1 MSQALSYLTV
11 PTNNAFDY
19 DELTDPDEERF
30 DDALNPTITQLSSM
44 DLSARGRDGRHSSA
58 SSRGGRSRNVTPAAV
73 NANIAQ
79 ELYQVQNEYA
89 DLRTRYEQSEQERQ
103 ALSDRLQQATRRGKK
118 KPSMEEQSG
127 NSSLMQQERKVSEC
141 GKKYA
146 LLHRPWAS
154 KENCAKLSEERPLV
168 NLDDTKR
175 RFRDMRT
182 QEDAH
187 LAEMWDILAA
197 DPIVKP
203 LLGNALWLHKKFR
216 EMVHDEKSKF
226 VHTAN
231 TNIVEIFGSLGIDRE
246 SLGTP
251 GARKNCAALQALG
264 PKGPN
269 DYYCD
274 VLYPEGHER
283 EINWLFRTRRIVV
296 VIQSGILGQGSPRG
310 AQATNTLSKAH
321 QWGIKEVT
329 PGLIAFAAV
338 VLVYL
343 ISGDNTFSPKNSTLK
358 VTYDY
363 PLFFYRFVW
372 LMITKRDTPGTQ
384 ELFQWMN
391 HQVFG
396 TERSGMSADS
406 GDEAL
411 DGDIEALNNE
421 IEAMF
426 GLAGTDP
433 IARSSSPQLVA
444 APRPPA
450 RGSSTQSLAAAVRP
464 SSRSP
469 SPMHDAPRAAPS
481 RAPSLTHTL
490 SRLAPSQ
497 APPTARSASRP
508 ASNRSS
514 SGTLYPPHAATSRAR
529 PLASLTDHSRA
540 ASPTWPVHEAEY
552 TPISR
557 GPSPAANDAPLVL
570 PSLFVQPQGV
580 GAGIQLSSANAR
592 MSAGIES
599 QDQSLPPAAPAPKP
613 KRSKKN
619 AATVGTEQQQ
629 PIAGGRVLRNR
640 S

>member
-11 PTNNAFDY
+11 PTDDAFDY

-30 DDALNPTITQLSSM
+30 DDALNPTIAQLSSM

-79 ELYQVQNEYA
+79 ELYQVQDEYA

-127 NSSLMQQERKVSEC
+127 DSSLMQQERKVSEC

-197 DPIVKP
+197 DPVVKP

-226 VHTAN
+226 VHAAN

-251 GARKNCAALQALG
+251 GARKNCTALQALG

-363 PLFFYRFVW
+363 PLFFDRFVW

-396 TERSGMSADS
+396 TERSGVSADS

-411 DGDIEALNNE
+411 DGDIEVLNNE

-433 IARSSSPQLVA
+433 IARSSSPQFVA

-450 RGSSTQSLAAAVRP
+450 RGSSTQPLAAAVRP

-481 RAPSLTHTL
+481 RAPSLTRTL

-514 SGTLYPPHAATSRAR
+514 S
-529 PLASLTDHSRA
+529 A

-640 S
+640 P

>member
-11 PTNNAFDY
+11 PTDDAFDY
-19 DELTDPDEERF
+19 DELTHPDEERF
-30 DDALNPTITQLSSM
+30 DDALNPTIAQLSSM
-44 DLSARGRDGRHSSA
+44 DLSARGRNGRHSSA

-79 ELYQVQNEYA
+79 ELYQVQDKYA

-127 NSSLMQQERKVSEC
+127 DSSLMQQERKVSEC

-146 LLHRPWAS
+146 LLHRLWAS

-168 NLDDTKR
+168 NLDDTKQ

-182 QEDAH
+182 QENAH

-226 VHTAN
+226 VHAAN

-264 PKGPN
+264 PKG
-269 DYYCD
+269 
-274 VLYPEGHER
+274 HER
-283 EINWLFRTRRIVV
+283 EINWLFRTKRIVV
-296 VIQSGILGQGSPRG
+296 VIQGGILGQGSPRG

-329 PGLIAFAAV
+329 PGLIAFAAA

-343 ISGDNTFSPKNSTLK
+343 ISGDNTFLPKNSTLK

-363 PLFFYRFVW
+363 PLFFNRFVW
-372 LMITKRDTPGTQ
+372 LMITKRNTPGTQ

-396 TERSGMSADS
+396 TERSGVSADS
-406 GDEAL
+406 GDKAL

-433 IARSSSPQLVA
+433 IAQSSSPQLVA

-450 RGSSTQSLAAAVRP
+450 RGSSTQSLTAAVRP
-464 SSRSP
+464 SSQSP

-481 RAPSLTHTL
+481 RAPSLTRTL
-490 SRLAPSQ
+490 SCLAPSQ
-497 APPTARSASRP
+497 APPTACSASCP

-580 GAGIQLSSANAR
+580 GAGIQLSSANAC

-640 S
+640 P